1 MPLFT
6 KSKLMAIK
14 DKFEKMMYLGKKQ
27 RFLFDPLKI
36 YRDYKGY
43 KCNKPGVSKNTTN
56 KNGKF
61 FISEVN
67 KRVEQKINEFAD
79 VYCVAKGKKPLAALD
94 YSVHGQIKMK
104 RNLNTNLIN
113 TVIRYAN
120 YNNVKALHNTGTG
133 GMYLK
138 TVFFKQKNYKS
149 ALKLMDILW
158 TKDHS
163 SHPLYLN
170 GQNNHENGNRYHVAI
185 GLSLGYKPEDILF
198 FLNKDKPKNKQAD
211 GSIIKTVSDIL
222 KKMNVTLEDLQKHT
236 PIVVLDKIPYLGSTR
251 YIPPP
256 GSIFPSNIKIS
267 QRTTNKIE
275 GIKRSPKT
283 TAIQREARLR
293 EVRKLFGTKANS
305 VKRSPNST
313 LPKKTN
319 SVKRSPNSTL
329 VKTTNSVKRSP
340 NSTLAKTTNS
350 VKRSP
355 NTTLAKTTNSV
366 KRSPNTTLANIAVQ
380 F

>member
-1 MPLFT
+1 
-6 KSKLMAIK
+6 
-14 DKFEKMMYLGKKQ
+14 
-27 RFLFDPLKI
+27 
-36 YRDYKGY
+36 
-43 KCNKPGVSKNTTN
+43 
-56 KNGKF
+56 
-61 FISEVN
+61 
-67 KRVEQKINEFAD
+67 
-79 VYCVAKGKKPLAALD
+79 
-94 YSVHGQIKMK
+94 
-104 RNLNTNLIN
+104 
-113 TVIRYAN
+113 
-120 YNNVKALHNTGTG
+120 
-133 GMYLK
+133 
-138 TVFFKQKNYKS
+138 
-149 ALKLMDILW
+149 MDIIW
-158 TKDHS
+158 TKDD

-170 GQNNHENGNRYHVAI
+170 GQNNRENSDRYNVAI
-185 GLSLGYKPEDILF
+185 GLSLGYKPENILF

-211 GSIIKTVSDIL
+211 SSIIKTVSDIL

-283 TAIQREARLR
+283 TNSVKRPPSMFG
-293 EVRKLFGTKANS
+293 KLFGTKANS

-329 VKTTNSVKRSP
+329 AKTTNSVKRSP

-355 NTTLAKTTNSV
+355 NS
-366 KRSPNTTLANIAVQ
+366 TLANIAVQ

>member
-1 MPLFT
+1 
-6 KSKLMAIK
+6 MAIK
-14 DKFEKMMYLGKKQ
+14 DTIEKTMYLGKKQ
-27 RFLFDPLKI
+27 RFLFDPLMI
-36 YRDYKGY
+36 YSDFKYY
-43 KCNKPGVSKNTTN
+43 KCDKGRISKNTTN

-61 FISEVN
+61 SIPEVEN
-67 KRVEQKINEFAD
+67 RVEQHINEFAD

-94 YSVHGQIKMK
+94 YSVKNQIKMK

-113 TVIRYAN
+113 SVIRYAN
-120 YNNVKALHNTGTG
+120 YNNVKALHNTGNG
-133 GMYLK
+133 RHYLK

-149 ALKLMDILW
+149 ALKLMDIIW
-158 TKDHS
+158 TKDD

-170 GQNNHENGNRYHVAI
+170 GQNNRENSDRYNVAI
-185 GLSLGYKPEDILF
+185 GLSLGYKPENILF

-211 GSIIKTVSDIL
+211 SSIIKTVSDIL

-283 TAIQREARLR
+283 T
-293 EVRKLFGTKANS
+293 NS
-305 VKRSPNST
+305 VKRPPSMFGKFFG
-313 LPKKTN
+313 KKAD
-319 SVKRSPNSTL
+319 SMKRSP
-329 VKTTNSVKRSP
+329 KTTNSVKRPPSMFGKFFGKKADSMKRSTSIFGKFVGKKADNVKRTP
-340 NSTLAKTTNS
+340 NSPLAKTTNS
-350 VKRSP
+350 VKRTP
-355 NTTLAKTTNSV
+355 NSTL
-366 KRSPNTTLANIAVQ
+366 PNIAVK

>member
-1 MPLFT
+1 MWMQ
-6 KSKLMAIK
+6 KKI
-14 DKFEKMMYLGKKQ
+14 EKTG
-27 RFLFDPLKI
+27 FLFDPLMI
-36 YRDYKGY
+36 YSDYKDY
-43 KCNKPGVSKNTTN
+43 KCDKGRVSKNTTN

-61 FISEVN
+61 SIPEVE
-67 KRVEQKINEFAD
+67 KRVERQINEFAD
-79 VYCVAKGKKPLAALD
+79 VYCVAKGKKPLAAFD
-94 YSVHGQIKMK
+94 YSVPGQIKMK
-104 RNLNTNLIN
+104 GYLNTNLIN

-120 YNNVKALHNTGTG
+120 YNNVKALHYTGTG
-133 GMYLK
+133 VMYLK

-170 GQNNHENGNRYHVAI
+170 GQNNRENSNRYHVAI
-185 GLSLGYKPEDILF
+185 GLSLGYKPENILF

-211 GSIIKTVSDIL
+211 SSIIKTVSDIL

-256 GSIFPSNIKIS
+256 GSIFPSNIRIS
-267 QRTTNKIE
+267 QRTANKIE

-283 TAIQREARLR
+283 T
-293 EVRKLFGTKANS
+293 NS
-305 VKRSPNST
+305 VKRPPSMFGKFFGKKADSMKRSPNSA
-313 LPKKTN
+313 
-319 SVKRSPNSTL
+319 L
-329 VKTTNSVKRSP
+329 VNVGSNQNR
-340 NSTLAKTTNS
+340 
-350 VKRSP
+350 
-355 NTTLAKTTNSV
+355 
-366 KRSPNTTLANIAVQ
+366 